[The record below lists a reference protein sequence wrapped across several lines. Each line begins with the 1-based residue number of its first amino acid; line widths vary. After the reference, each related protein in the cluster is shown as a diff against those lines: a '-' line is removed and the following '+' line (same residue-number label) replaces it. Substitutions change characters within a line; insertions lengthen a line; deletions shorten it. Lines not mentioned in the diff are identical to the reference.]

1 MRREVEECRN
11 GSSPEKRHVLDH
23 RYRDTDA
30 SDCYSAVISAAS
42 RSLEGARVDRIQK
55 PTIGSSPSAV
65 AIRKPWT
72 PQEVA
77 QATSAAE
84 VLGQMAWPAVL
95 SKVVSPTVCA

>member
-1 MRREVEECRN
+1 MAVLLCCAALGGCGLYSVNREAKLYRAEMAEEMRREVEECRN

-65 AIRKPWT
+65 AIRK
-72 PQEVA
+72 A
-77 QATSAAE
+77 
-84 VLGQMAWPAVL
+84 
-95 SKVVSPTVCA
+95 